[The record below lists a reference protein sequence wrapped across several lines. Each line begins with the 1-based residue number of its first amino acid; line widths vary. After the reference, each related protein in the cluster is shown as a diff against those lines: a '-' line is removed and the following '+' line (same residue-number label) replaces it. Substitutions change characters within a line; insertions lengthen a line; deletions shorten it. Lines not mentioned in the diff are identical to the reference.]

1 MTPQSCETRR
11 APTWSVRRDNR
22 FELKRK
28 VREEIWQEKVK
39 KEEQMKLVY
48 SQETETLLEER
59 KILESDIREVLEKA
73 QQGRRILDRTSGC
86 YIAHRQVGNVTFWVY
101 FREKESG
108 VYEVVRAYSHRMT
121 ITGEGEEA

>member
-1 MTPQSCETRR
+1 
-11 APTWSVRRDNR
+11 
-22 FELKRK
+22 
-28 VREEIWQEKVK
+28 
-39 KEEQMKLVY
+39 MKLVY

-73 QQGRRILDRTSGC
+73 QQGQRILDRTSGC

>member
-1 MTPQSCETRR
+1 METQG
-11 APTWSVRRDNR
+11 
-22 FELKRK
+22 FENLVKELENCRCDFVITNYYEVNDATKARK
-28 VREEIWQEKVK
+28 EKSFRQIPGK
-39 KEEQMKLVY
+39 KVLN
-48 SQETETLLEER
+48 
-59 KILESDIREVLEKA
+59 IREVLEKA